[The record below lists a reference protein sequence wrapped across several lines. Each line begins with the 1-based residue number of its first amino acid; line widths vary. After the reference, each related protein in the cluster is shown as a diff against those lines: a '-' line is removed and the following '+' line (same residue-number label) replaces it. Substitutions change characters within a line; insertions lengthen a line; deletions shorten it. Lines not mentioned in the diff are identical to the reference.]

1 MYRVNLLSDIVLFK
15 LYEKHISSDEELDL
29 SLRDIADLFDEQLSI
44 NLIRST
50 IELSRKEFN
59 EKDKLIKRKGN
70 KGNYRYDLSLAG
82 IEKVQNELRRSS
94 SPIAYY
100 SADQT
105 RNLEVAAGIQ
115 SDFMTPGER
124 AVSESW
130 KPLPIDRESPAFIDM
145 RSSVIDAIESIEHDN
160 GLAVHFPAEREGILQ
175 TLKDGLEWVS
185 VKAPTRAQI
194 KAILIS
200 PLTWIIT
207 KFSEGLIVEACK
219 KAAAKIFDWLMTL
232 S

>member
-1 MYRVNLLSDIVLFK
+1 
-15 LYEKHISSDEELDL
+15 
-29 SLRDIADLFDEQLSI
+29 
-44 NLIRST
+44 
-50 IELSRKEFN
+50 
-59 EKDKLIKRKGN
+59 
-70 KGNYRYDLSLAG
+70 
-82 IEKVQNELRRSS
+82 
-94 SPIAYY
+94 
-100 SADQT
+100 
-105 RNLEVAAGIQ
+105 
-115 SDFMTPGER
+115 MTPGER

-145 RSSVIDAIESIEHDN
+145 RSSVIDAIESIENDN

-200 PLTWIIT
+200 PLTWVIT
-207 KFSEGLIVEACK
+207 KFSEGLIVEARK